1 MEEIPFG
8 LHKSVAKSKLMLVT
22 QENNMYQ
29 KLVLCLPK
37 NFWSGKM
44 NFKLKCL
51 TCAGG
56 MANLV
61 P

>member
-37 NFWSGKM
+37 KFLERQNEFQTEMS
-44 NFKLKCL
+44 
-51 TCAGG
+51 
-56 MANLV
+56 NLCWRYG
-61 P
+61 